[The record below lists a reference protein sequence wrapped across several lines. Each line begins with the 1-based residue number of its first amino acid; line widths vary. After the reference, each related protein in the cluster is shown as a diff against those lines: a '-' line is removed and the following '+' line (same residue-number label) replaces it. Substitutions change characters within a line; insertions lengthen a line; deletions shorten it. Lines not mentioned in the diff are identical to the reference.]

1 MIDSHYE
8 WQVLADSVTDEEQAL
23 ATTLNMPT
31 VMIQLLKQ
39 RGLTS
44 RTEIEAF
51 LNPSPEEINDP
62 FMLHD
67 MERVIDRI
75 NEALMNGEH
84 ITIYGDYDT
93 DGITSTA
100 IMYETLMMLDA
111 DVDFYVPNRFT
122 DGYGPNKDVYQ
133 RLITQGT
140 QLIITVDN
148 GVAGHAAIDFAN
160 EQGADVIVTDHHEIP
175 SELPAA
181 YAIIHP
187 QHPASEYPYKYL
199 SGVGV
204 AFKVATA
211 LLEEIPQE
219 MMDLVAL
226 GEIADLVAL
235 TGENRVLVTYGLK
248 MLAQTTRPGLQAL
261 MELAGVGLHEVTAE
275 QVAFGITPRL
285 NAIGRLQSAQIG
297 VELLVTQDPERASD
311 LAQQV
316 NQLNDTRK
324 QIVAEIVTQAKEQ
337 LAELDLTTQKTIILA
352 GDGWHE
358 GVLGIVASQVVE
370 LTHRPTIILTQE
382 NNKLKGSARSI
393 DGFDLYQA
401 LAPHAELFS
410 AFGGHAG
417 AAGLSLATDN
427 LAALKKAFEHE
438 ADVQNVQLGMK
449 APLTIAKEISVTA
462 VNEQLFAAI
471 QKLAPFGNSNEQPYF
486 KITGNVSDIKQIG
499 ADKKHL
505 KFNLMTNESKLAAL
519 AFGQGELG
527 DGLLID
533 KAPVSVVATLSENT
547 WQGQTSLQLM
557 VKDIQQGGLAIID
570 QRTNKLRP
578 DNFKIT
584 GQYVFFNPKVMQ
596 QLLPY
601 LNAESTAIAIT
612 NGDQLVDNGTT
623 ILVDLPKDLSDLTL
637 LQGHQ
642 FKELRVIFYTA
653 QHVYL
658 ESLPTKAD
666 FAKLY
671 KYILGH
677 ADLPIRAEL
686 PKLAKFLQIG
696 VNQLSLM
703 ITVFFELGFVRIE
716 SGVLNVL
723 PNPKHADLTT
733 APSYQAWITKQA
745 IEKSLIYS
753 KTSELTTTLTDLM
766 S

>member
-8 WQVLADSVTDEEQAL
+8 WQVLTNATDSEDQQL
-23 ATTLNMPT
+23 AESLGLPI
-31 VMIQLLKQ
+31 VMVKLLKK

-44 RTEIEAF
+44 ATAIETF
-51 LNPSPEEINDP
+51 LNPSPAEINDP

-75 NEALMNGEH
+75 NEALINGEH

-100 IMYETLMMLDA
+100 IMYETLTMLDA

-122 DGYGPNKDVYQ
+122 DGYGPNKDVYE
-133 RLITQGT
+133 RLIRQGT

-148 GVAGHAAIDFAN
+148 GVSGHAAIDFAN
-160 EQGADVIVTDHHEIP
+160 ENGVDVIVTDHHEIP
-175 SELPAA
+175 NELPAA

-187 QHPASEYPYKYL
+187 QHPESEYPYKYL

-226 GEIADLVAL
+226 GEIADLVPL

-261 MELAGVGLHEVTAE
+261 MELAGIGLHEITAE
-275 QVAFGITPRL
+275 KVAFGITPRL
-285 NAIGRLQSAQIG
+285 NAIGRLESAQLG
-297 VELLVTQDPERASD
+297 VELLVTQNPDDASNF
-311 LAQQV
+311 AQTV

-324 QIVAEIVTQAKEQ
+324 QIVNDI
-337 LAELDLTTQKTIILA
+337 LAEAKSQIAAVDLTSQKTIVLA

-370 LTHRPTIILTQE
+370 LTNRPTIILTQA
-382 NNKLKGSARSI
+382 NGKLKGSARSI
-393 DGFDLYQA
+393 EGFDLFQA
-401 LAPHAELFS
+401 LSAHDDLFS
-410 AFGGHAG
+410 SFGGHAS
-417 AAGLSLATDN
+417 AAGLSLVSSN
-427 LAALKKAFEHE
+427 LDKLKVAFEHE
-438 ADVQNVQLGMK
+438 ADIQNIILGTK
-449 APLTIAKEISVTA
+449 APLIIAEKLPVEA
-462 VNEQLFAAI
+462 VNEQLLMAI
-471 QKLAPFGNSNEQPYF
+471 QRLAPFGNGNEQPYF
-486 KITGNVSDIKQIG
+486 EITGIVSDIKQIG
-499 ADKKHL
+499 AEKNHL
-505 KFNLMTNESKLAAL
+505 KFNLLANDVKLAAL
-519 AFGQGELG
+519 AFGKGELG
-527 DGLLID
+527 TGLLID
-533 KAPVSVVATLSENT
+533 KAPLNVVATLTENT

-557 VKDIQQGGLAIID
+557 VKDLQQGGLAIID

-578 DNFKIT
+578 DNFKLT
-584 GQYVFFNPKVMQ
+584 GQYVFFNPKVKT
-596 QLLPY
+596 QLMPY
-601 LNAESTAIAIT
+601 LNTESSAVSIT
-612 NGDQLVDNGTT
+612 NGDKLVNNVPT
-623 ILVDLPKDLSDLTL
+623 ILVDLPKKLADLEL
-637 LQGHQ
+637 LKGYQ
-642 FKELRVIFYTA
+642 FKELRVIFYTS

-666 FAKLY
+666 FGKLY
-671 KYILGH
+671 KYFLGH
-677 ADLPIRAEL
+677 ANIPIRDEL
-686 PKLAKFLQIG
+686 SKLAKFLQIG

-716 SGVLNVL
+716 NGVLNVL
-723 PNPKHADLTT
+723 PNPEHADITS
-733 APSYQAWITKQA
+733 APSYQGWITKQA

-753 KTSELTTTLTDLM
+753 KTSELTKILESLI